1 MPDDGDETWGRGGKI
16 DVEAK
21 EVVGAAKCGQKSES
35 GKGSPA
41 GWQ

>member
-1 MPDDGDETWGRGGKI
+1 MMVMRLGGVVDKI